1 MSVTTLRKRVDEPDA
16 WSDIVQRLTA
26 DKDRQEFAELLHWF
40 RSQPADD
47 EFSKVAKLLG
57 FLTLVGNNLPEALA
71 EEARAIRLLS
81 ERIEKANA
89 ATDERLSKLPS
100 EIAAGL
106 DPSAIAKEMSHS
118 FRQQLSQTAL
128 HETASLMKA
137 AVITLKSLSTE
148 LVTTLQPVSVT
159 LSEKTTT
166 LLSTLKELDQ
176 VEQQAAVERGKS
188 NSATVLQAFLF
199 FAVFVVGGVAGYLIH
214 H

>member
-1 MSVTTLRKRVDEPDA
+1 MKRRPDEPDA

-71 EEARAIRLLS
+71 EEVRAIRSLS

-118 FRQQLSQTAL
+118 FRQQLSKTGL

-148 LVTTLQPVSVT
+148 LVTTLQPISVT
-159 LSEKTTT
+159 LGEQTTT
-166 LLSTLKELDQ
+166 LLATLSQLKE
-176 VEQQAAVERGKS
+176 VEQPVYRGKS
-188 NSATVLQAFLF
+188 HSAMTLQALLL
-199 FAVFVVGGVAGYLIH
+199 FAVFVAGGVAGYLLH

>member
-1 MSVTTLRKRVDEPDA
+1 MKRRPDEPDA

-57 FLTLVGNNLPEALA
+57 FLTLVGNNLPGALA
-71 EEARAIRLLS
+71 EEARAIRSLS

-106 DPSAIAKEMSHS
+106 DPSVIAKEMSHS
-118 FRQQLSQTAL
+118 FRQQLSKTGL

-148 LVTTLQPVSVT
+148 LVTTLQPISVT
-159 LSEKTTT
+159 LGEQTTT
-166 LLSTLKELDQ
+166 LLATLSQLKE
-176 VEQQAAVERGKS
+176 VEQPVYRGKS
-188 NSATVLQAFLF
+188 HSAMTLQALLL
-199 FAVFVVGGVAGYLIH
+199 FAVFVAGGVAGYLLH

>member
-71 EEARAIRLLS
+71 EEARAIRSLS

-148 LVTTLQPVSVT
+148 LVTTLQPISVT

-166 LLSTLKELDQ
+166 LLSALKELDE

>member
-1 MSVTTLRKRVDEPDA
+1 MKRRPDEPDA

-57 FLTLVGNNLPEALA
+57 FLTLIGNDLPEALA
-71 EEARAIRLLS
+71 DEARAIRLLS
-81 ERIEKANA
+81 ERVEKANA
-89 ATDERLSKLPS
+89 ALDERLSKLPS
-100 EIAAGL
+100 EIATGV
-106 DPSAIAKEMSHS
+106 DPAAIAKEMSHS

-148 LVTTLQPVSVT
+148 LVTTLQPISVT
-159 LSEKTTT
+159 LGEQTTT
-166 LLSTLKELDQ
+166 LVATLNKLKEVDQ
-176 VEQQAAVERGKS
+176 RGAVDRGQFT
-188 NSATVLQAFLF
+188 NSRIVLQAFLF
-199 FAVFVVGGVAGYLIH
+199 FAVFVAGGVAGYLLH

>member
-1 MSVTTLRKRVDEPDA
+1 VTRTTTPNVIAGLA
-16 WSDIVQRLTA
+16 ARLT
-26 DKDRQEFAELLHWF
+26 DSQDREAYAALVSYVNEL
-40 RSQPADD
+40 PPDD
-47 EFSKVAKLLG
+47 EFAKVAKLLG
-57 FLTLVGNNLPEALA
+57 FFTLMSNNLPEALA
-71 EEARAIRLLS
+71 DEARAIRLLS

-89 ATDERLSKLPS
+89 ALDERLSKLPS

-148 LVTTLQPVSVT
+148 LVTTLQPISVT
-159 LSEKTTT
+159 LGEQTTT
-166 LLSTLKELDQ
+166 LLATLKQ
-176 VEQQAAVERGKS
+176 VDEFGQRPPAAASSAAV
-188 NSATVLQAFLF
+188 ALQSFLF
-199 FAVFVVGGVAGYLIH
+199 FAVFVAGGVAGYLLH

>member
-71 EEARAIRLLS
+71 EEARAIRSLS

-100 EIAAGL
+100 EIAASL

>member
-1 MSVTTLRKRVDEPDA
+1 MSVTTLRKRADEPDA

-26 DKDRQEFAELLHWF
+26 DKERQEFADLLHWF

-71 EEARAIRLLS
+71 EEVRAIRSLS

-148 LVTTLQPVSVT
+148 LVTTLQPISVT
-159 LSEKTTT
+159 LGEQTTT
-166 LLSTLKELDQ
+166 LLATLKLVNEF
-176 VEQQAAVERGKS
+176 EQRPPAAASSG
-188 NSATVLQAFLF
+188 TVALQSFLF
-199 FAVFVVGGVAGYLIH
+199 FAVFVAGGVAGYLLH